1 MSSGDL
7 LEDLRSNRQ
16 RALVPER
23 DDPLLKPEPIQIA
36 EPTAELE
43 RSASLSPQTSL
54 INESQSQPELANQER
69 RLDNYPDKL
78 RRLTIRVDEEAC
90 LKLDAL
96 CSRETLTAEVLVE
109 ALLFQYE
116 TNPNLMKKV
125 LKDAKERYRKR
136 KQAGVKKRV
145 ASMQQKYGDGS

>member
-23 DDPLLKPEPIQIA
+23 DDPLLKPEPVPVV
-36 EPTAELE
+36 EPTADLE
-43 RSASLSPQTSL
+43 HSSLSPQSL
-54 INESQSQPELANQER
+54 TNEAQSQSGLANQER
-69 RLDNYPDKL
+69 QLDNYPDKL
-78 RRLTIRVDEEAC
+78 RRLTIRLDEEAC
-90 LKLDAL
+90 IKLDAL

-136 KQAGVKKRV
+136 KQAGVRKRV
-145 ASMQQKYGDGS
+145 ASMQEKYGS